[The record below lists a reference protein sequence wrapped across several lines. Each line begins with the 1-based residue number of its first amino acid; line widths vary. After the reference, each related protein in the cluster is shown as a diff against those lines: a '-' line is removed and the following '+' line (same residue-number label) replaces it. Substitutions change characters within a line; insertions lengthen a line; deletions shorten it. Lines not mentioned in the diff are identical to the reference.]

1 MGIRFHCPNGHKLNV
16 KSFQAGRKGICPY
29 CGTPVQIPTE
39 STRKSSKDDQAPQ
52 EIAPVEIIGAEPGEP
67 LLTQPAASMP
77 AAQPQAAPTPS
88 LQPEPGTPV
97 AQPLGTTPAPSPTP
111 ATPAPATPTPTV
123 PTAQVPPAQVPPA
136 QVPPAQVPTAQVPT
150 AAPVEQAP
158 AAPMT
163 PIVPDP
169 LDEAPNAVWYVRPP
183 GGGQFG
189 PAPGDVMRGWIAE
202 GRVAPEAIV
211 WREGW
216 RDWQEASAMFPQ
228 LAPDP
233 AVAGLEKIAS
243 ADASATSP
251 TGRPHHAGSRK
262 QSNSFNTA
270 IITVLVLAVVVL
282 FGVFV
287 WVLTNQPAP

>member
-39 STRKSSKDDQAPQ
+39 STRKSAKEDQYPQ
-52 EIAPVEIIGAEPGEP
+52 EMAPVQIIGAEPGEP
-67 LLTQPAASMP
+67 LPPQPAGQPPFDVTPTLQPQPSML
-77 AAQPQAAPTPS
+77 AAQPLEIPT
-88 LQPEPGTPV
+88 
-97 AQPLGTTPAPSPTP
+97 AQPAGQTGATSAPSPSPVMP
-111 ATPAPATPTPTV
+111 AGTIPTGTV
-123 PTAQVPPAQVPPA
+123 PT
-136 QVPPAQVPTAQVPT
+136 AQVPTAQVPT

-158 AAPMT
+158 SAPTT
-163 PIVPDP
+163 PIGPDP

-189 PAPGDVMRGWIAE
+189 PAPGDVMRTWIAE

-233 AVAGLEKIAS
+233 TVTSLEKIAS
-243 ADASATSP
+243 AEASATSAAARHP
-251 TGRPHHAGSRK
+251 QGGSR
-262 QSNSFNTA
+262 QRSNTFNTA

>member
-39 STRKSSKDDQAPQ
+39 STRKSGKEDQFPQ
-52 EIAPVEIIGAEPGEP
+52 EMAPVQIIGAEPDEP
-67 LLTQPAASMP
+67 LPPQPVASTP
-77 AAQPQAAPTPS
+77 TAQPLTEATPTSQPQPGAPM
-88 LQPEPGTPV
+88 
-97 AQPLGTTPAPSPTP
+97 AQPLGTTPVPS
-111 ATPAPATPTPTV
+111 PTPTV
-123 PTAQVPPAQVPPA
+123 PT
-136 QVPPAQVPTAQVPT
+136 AQVPTAQVPT
-150 AAPVEQAP
+150 AAPAEQAPTAP
-158 AAPMT
+158 AAP
-163 PIVPDP
+163 DP
-169 LDEAPNAVWYVRPP
+169 LTEAPNAVWYVRPP

-189 PAPGDVMRGWIAE
+189 PAPSDVMRAWIDE

-216 RDWQEASAMFPQ
+216 RDWQEASTMFPQ

-233 AVAGLEKIAS
+233 TVSSLEKIAS
-243 ADASATSP
+243 AEASASSP
-251 TGRPHHAGSRK
+251 AARVQQGGGRQ
-262 QSNSFNTA
+262 QSNTFNTV

-287 WVLTNQPAP
+287 WVLTHQPAP